1 MTAMMASTCTSYSR
15 HQSCHERKTVHE
27 LSIMSNILDIVLE
40 YAGKAGAKKVS
51 KIHLIVGDL
60 SDLIPEWMQ
69 TYFEFVSKDT
79 IAESAKL
86 EINRVPAVIR
96 CKQCNY
102 EFTLNRENWQFCCA
116 RCQSSEIEL
125 VSGREFTVESIEVE

>member
-1 MTAMMASTCTSYSR
+1 
-15 HQSCHERKTVHE
+15 VHE

-51 KIHLIVGDL
+51 KINLVVGDL

-79 IAESAKL
+79 IAEQAKL
-86 EINRVPAVIR
+86 EINRVSAVIR
-96 CKQCNY
+96 CKQCGK
-102 EFTLNRENWQFCCA
+102 EFTLNRESWQFSCPA
-116 RCQSSEIEL
+116 CQSADIEL
-125 VSGREFTVESIEVE
+125 LSGREFTVESIEVE

>member
-1 MTAMMASTCTSYSR
+1 MG
-15 HQSCHERKTVHE
+15 
-27 LSIMSNILDIVLE
+27 NILDIVLE

-51 KIHLIVGDL
+51 KINLIIGDL

-79 IAESAKL
+79 IAENAIL

-96 CKQCNY
+96 CKQCNH
-102 EFTLNRENWQFCCA
+102 EFTLNRENWQFSCA
-116 RCQSSEIEL
+116 KCNSSEIEL
-125 VSGREFTVESIEVE
+125 LSGREFTVESIEVE